1 MNRSPAHNADGRLVI
16 DLQNFPEE
24 GRDFSGAIERDV
36 FQLEPGAPRPASPLK
51 YELHVERR
59 GSWLIVTGNV
69 GATFEMTCVR
79 CLEPF
84 PEPVIIDGYLIEEE
98 LAEKTASVDLTDR
111 VREDIL
117 LALPGY
123 PHCDESNLANRVCPA
138 ADRFLPAS
146 SYSPDHN
153 KEGERP
159 ERPEVWGALDQLN
172 LKPASEEKKRGDSQP

>member
-1 MNRSPAHNADGRLVI
+1 MPVPAHNSEGRLII
-16 DLQNFPEE
+16 DLQNFPDE
-24 GRDFSGAIERDV
+24 GRDFAGEIERDV
-36 FQLEPGAPRPASPLK
+36 FQLEPGGPRPKSPLE

-59 GSWLIVTGNV
+59 GGWLVVTGTV
-69 GATFEMTCVR
+69 GAAFEMTCVR

-84 PEPVIIDGYLIEEE
+84 PEQVTLDGYFIEEE

-123 PHCDESNLANRVCPA
+123 PHCDESNVASRVCPA

-146 SYSPDHN
+146 SYSPDDD
-153 KEGERP
+153 KRGESGGQP
-159 ERPEVWGALDQLN
+159 DVWNALDKLN
-172 LKPASEEKKRGDSQP
+172 IEPAPDEKKLGDS